1 MHIKNSLD
9 HRVCV
14 SSLGLSAKEL
24 QFLQATIFASRLLD
38 GGFKYVEPDNLHD
51 VDFLLLAAADK
62 RATEFY
68 LKNYMRLNC
77 RLIVVHQDNIADFL
91 YQYPELSNC
100 TAIETPMKL
109 SLLAGLLK
117 KLAST
122 DNQDQAFAA
131 KNQGKL
137 HKLNVL
143 VADDSFRVREHLATK
158 MAELLR
164 QQNDSIE
171 LNICFA
177 ASGKEA
183 VAKLRQ
189 AKGRCDLV
197 LVDNLMQDF
206 SGFQMC
212 KWIKA
217 STKKIKVAVL
227 TAKISPLEKMRG
239 SMAGCDGYLSKPPQE
254 SEIRRA
260 LSLAL

>member
-14 SSLGLSAKEL
+14 SSMGLNAKEL
-24 QFLQATIFASRLLD
+24 QFLQTTIFASKLLG
-38 GGFKYVEPDNLHD
+38 GGFKYVEPDRLHN
-51 VDFLLLAAADK
+51 VDFLFLAAADV

-68 LKNYMRLNC
+68 LKNYARLNC
-77 RLIVVHQDNIADFL
+77 RLIVVHQDGVADFL
-91 YQYPELSNC
+91 YQYPELSDC
-100 TAIETPMKL
+100 TAMETPMKL
-109 SLLAGLLK
+109 RSLAGVLK
-117 KLAST
+117 TLAST

-131 KNQGKL
+131 KNQGKS
-137 HKLNVL
+137 HKFNVL

-158 MAELLR
+158 LAELLR

-171 LNICFA
+171 LNVFFA

-183 VAKLRQ
+183 VEKLRRTR
-189 AKGRCDLV
+189 GRCDLV

-206 SGFQMC
+206 NGLQMC

-227 TAKISPLEKMRG
+227 AAKISPLEKMLG
-239 SMAGCDGYLSKPPQE
+239 SMAGCDGYLSKPPKE

-260 LSLAL
+260 LCLAL